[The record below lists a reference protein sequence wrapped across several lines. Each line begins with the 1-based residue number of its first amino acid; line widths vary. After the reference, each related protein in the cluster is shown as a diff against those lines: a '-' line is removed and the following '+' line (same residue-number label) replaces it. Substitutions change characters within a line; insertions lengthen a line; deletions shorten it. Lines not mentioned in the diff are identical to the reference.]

1 MVKEVKIINGKKIQL
16 TDEKRTWRCTVKT
29 DTGEIV
35 TLPFEVIAKLLGDCD
50 ILVSEY
56 GKHYRAYDII
66 KI

>member
-1 MVKEVKIINGKKIQL
+1 MSKEVKIICGKNIQL
-16 TDEKRTWRCTVKT
+16 TDEKRTWRCTIKT
-29 DTGEIV
+29 EEGEIV

-66 KI
+66 KL